1 MQSVIGEH
9 SRSLDPVVGGL
20 DSHWFGLHSLEVRQ
34 TELEVELGAT
44 RRNSPSAQPECGMH
58 CVNEWLGSGRQV
70 PEGQSSQTFSS
81 SANILPGPHS
91 FGVVVVHVNV
101 AVVTVVVAMLVVVLV
116 TVVVVLVTDVVE
128 VEDVRV
134 AVVEVTVI
142 VVLVTVVMVLVTDV
156 VEVEDLRV
164 VVHGGAHWHITS
176 VCPVPLQR
184 YGLPIVQVPPWSW
197 KAPVQT
203 MPSASSLQYV
213 EQERL
218 LVLATTRYCSS
229 QIALTFFH
237 VLESNGLTVIVVLV
251 TVVMV
256 LVTDVAVAVVI
267 VTVMG
272 AVVAES
278 SSTVQRA
285 ACWKIAITE
294 CHIKEVL

>member
-134 AVVEVTVI
+134 AVVEVTV
-142 VVLVTVVMVLVTDV
+142 V
-156 VEVEDLRV
+156 
-164 VVHGGAHWHITS
+164 
-176 VCPVPLQR
+176 
-184 YGLPIVQVPPWSW
+184 
-197 KAPVQT
+197 
-203 MPSASSLQYV
+203 
-213 EQERL
+213 
-218 LVLATTRYCSS
+218 
-229 QIALTFFH
+229 
-237 VLESNGLTVIVVLV
+237 VVLV